1 MITLES
7 VGKGLRIAGE
17 WRGAK
22 DGTELQV
29 IDPGKETPLAK
40 VADAGVEDGSSA
52 VEAALAAGPKWA
64 AMPPRERGEVLR
76 QTFEAMVREQE
87 SIARLIVLENGKSL
101 AEAKAEVVYAA
112 EFLRWFAEEA
122 RRGYGRIIPPQADG
136 KRHLVIKT
144 PIGVVAAISPWNFPL
159 VLAVRKVAA
168 ALAAGCPVVL
178 KIGRAHV

>member
-64 AMPPRERGEVLR
+64 AMPPRERAYHE
-76 QTFEAMVREQE
+76 
-87 SIARLIVLENGKSL
+87 KSV
-101 AEAKAEVVYAA
+101 AFPMIPWAS
-112 EFLRWFAEEA
+112 
-122 RRGYGRIIPPQADG
+122 RRFTTASS
-136 KRHLVIKT
+136 V
-144 PIGVVAAISPWNFPL
+144 SPAP
-159 VLAVRKVAA
+159 
-168 ALAAGCPVVL
+168 
-178 KIGRAHV
+178 